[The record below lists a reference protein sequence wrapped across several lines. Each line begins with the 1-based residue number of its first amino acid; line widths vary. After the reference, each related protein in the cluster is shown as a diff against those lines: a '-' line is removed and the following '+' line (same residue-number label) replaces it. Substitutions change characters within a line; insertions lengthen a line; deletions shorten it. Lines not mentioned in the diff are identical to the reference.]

1 MNFDERVQAVAKCG
15 FTDRQARFLV
25 TVMLHAGMCVPR
37 QYARFV
43 GTAYGHNVTKFF
55 DKLVER
61 RYATATDCL
70 HNRAS
75 LYHVQHQ
82 ALYRAIGQPQSRYR
96 RPVSARQAI
105 DRVRL
110 LDGVISHPEITW
122 LATEQD
128 KVAFFNLM
136 APSLLAERLPHAGNA
151 SSGRVRLFPEALPIG
166 VERSGRVVLL
176 YLVTGPFDSKIRS
189 FLQRHAELLRALPGW
204 TLQLLFIRKSEGM
217 MSAFANAVRKEL
229 TGRCSPHTMSEF
241 KWYRQERRGTSD
253 VRARCQSDAR
263 FLRAHRAF
271 SSPRF
276 LMLYQRWLTDGDAV
290 FEMASPP
297 AIEQALARGT
307 ARIESHVLLCSYDH
321 LSPLVSLVRSSPK
334 GVEEGATAST
344 QSQPPPPPPLSISE
358 QLTRDWYRSITAEV
372 LYGVT
377 RT

>member
-1 MNFDERVQAVAKCG
+1 MNFDERVQAVAKFG

-55 DKLVER
+55 DELVQR
-61 RYATATDCL
+61 RYATASDCL
-70 HNRAS
+70 HNRAA

-110 LDGVISHPEITW
+110 LDGVISHPE
-122 LATEQD
+122 L
-128 KVAFFNLM
+128 
-136 APSLLAERLPHAGNA
+136 
-151 SSGRVRLFPEALPIG
+151 
-166 VERSGRVVLL
+166 
-176 YLVTGPFDSKIRS
+176 TGPFDSNVRS

-204 TLQLLFIRKSEGM
+204 TLQLLFIRRAEGM
-217 MSAFANAVRKEL
+217 MSTFANAVREEL
-229 TGRCSPHTMSEF
+229 TGRFSPHTMSEF
-241 KWYRQERRGTSD
+241 KWYCQERRDTSD
-253 VRARCQSDAR
+253 LRARCQSDAR
-263 FLRAHRAF
+263 FWRAHRAF

-276 LMLYQRWLTDGDAV
+276 QMLYSRWLTDGDAV
-290 FEMASPP
+290 FESASSS

-321 LSPLVSLVRSSPK
+321 LSPLVSLVRSSPQ
-334 GVEEGATAST
+334 GVEEGDTATT
-344 QSQPPPPPPLSISE
+344 QPQPLR
-358 QLTRDWYRSITAEV
+358 LRRSRSPIN
-372 LYGVT
+372 
-377 RT
+377 